1 MGKEVDR
8 ININKDEYPSQF
20 NNILCQAKLTFPS
33 GDNIQKLSA
42 DNVDTIEIIFRRK

>member
-20 NNILCQAKLTFPS
+20 SNILCQAKLTFPS
-33 GDNIQKLSA
+33 GDSIQKMSN
-42 DNVDTIEIIFRRK
+42 DNIDSIEIIFHRK